1 MLDFET
7 QISSIDFK
15 VRQLINERN
24 TLILKVSELQEKQKE
39 LEDEINNS
47 SIIIKKLEEQNKI
60 LKLGNT
66 LNNKGDSTEIKIK
79 INRLIREIDES
90 IETLTKVE

>member
-24 TLILKVSELQEKQKE
+24 TLILKVSELQKKQKE
-39 LEDEINNS
+39 LEDEISNS

>member
-15 VRQLINERN
+15 IRQLINERN
-24 TLILKVSELQEKQKE
+24 ALNLKVSELQKKQQE
-39 LEDEINNS
+39 LEDEVNNNG
-47 SIIIKKLEEQNKI
+47 IKIKQLEEQNKI

-66 LNNKGDSTEIKIK
+66 LNDRGASTEIKIK

>member
-24 TLILKVSELQEKQKE
+24 TLILEVSELQKKQKE
-39 LEDEINNS
+39 LEDEISNS

>member
-7 QISSIDFK
+7 QISNIDLK
-15 VRQLINERN
+15 IKQLINERN
-24 TLILKVSELQEKQKE
+24 SLKQEVSGLQQRLQELENE
-39 LEDEINNS
+39 LNNKNYNINQ
-47 SIIIKKLEEQNKI
+47 LEEQNKI